1 MLSWDSFA
9 SQRKELPV
17 ARRLVVFDC
26 DGVLV
31 DSERLGAQAMRE
43 LVATEGL
50 LYSPADALALIRGR
64 KVATW
69 VAELEQ
75 ELGRALPPDFVPEF
89 RRRSAALFATSLRP
103 VPHVRQVIDEL
114 ALPFCTASSAPR
126 EKIVHTLGL
135 TGLLSRFEDR
145 IYSAY
150 EVGSW
155 KPDPGLFLHAAR
167 DMDVPA
173 GRCAV
178 VEDSLVGVR
187 AAVAAGMTAFGYAPP
202 ENGTAADLAA
212 AGAITFESMTALP
225 ALLGKWSARQPVSAS
240 ISAR

>member
-1 MLSWDSFA
+1 MA
-9 SQRKELPV
+9 K
-17 ARRLVVFDC
+17 ALVIFDC

-31 DSERLGAQAMRE
+31 DSETLSSQTMRE
-43 LVATEGL
+43 LAAAEGL
-50 LYSPADALALIRGR
+50 HFSPADALALIRGR
-64 KVATW
+64 KVAAW

-89 RRRSAALFATSLRP
+89 RRRSATLFTTALRP

-114 ALPFCTASSAPR
+114 GLPFCVASSAPR
-126 EKIVHTLGL
+126 DKIVHTLGL

-167 DMDVPA
+167 DMGVPA

-178 VEDSLVGVR
+178 VEDSLVGVQ
-187 AAVAAGMTAFGYAPP
+187 AAVAAGMAVFGYAPP
-202 ENGTAADLAA
+202 ENGSAADLAA
-212 AGAITFESMTALP
+212 AGALTFESMTALP